1 MRTSA
6 DNSKYEREV
15 RVPIDN
21 TSEIG
26 ERRTKRDR
34 IQQIDRQADQREN
47 PTDRQTDKNKQNP
60 TDRPKIE
67 RIQQIDRQNLTD
79 RQTESNR

>member
-21 TSEIG
+21 TSEIE
-26 ERRTKRDR
+26 ERRTKS
-34 IQQIDRQADQREN
+34 DQ
-47 PTDRQTDKNKQNP
+47 
-60 TDRPKIE
+60 
-67 RIQQIDRQNLTD
+67 
-79 RQTESNR
+79 